1 MKTTP
6 LFTRALPRAVI
17 ATLAATGLL
26 ALSACASEEDT
37 QNSETTTE
45 ITTETTLETT
55 SATAATTTG
64 GNSGAD
70 AGSEPDLTATVTTAE
85 GAEVG
90 TAEFREQ
97 DGAVSITVGFSDM
110 EPGFY
115 GLHIHQIGVCE
126 TDSAA
131 PGDPDTT
138 GDFLSAGSHLGA
150 GESDHPDH
158 PGDLPQLL
166 VKNDGAAAM
175 TVETD
180 RFTLADLEDEDG
192 SALMIH
198 SDADN
203 FANIP
208 ERYSIDG
215 ADEDTLGTGD
225 AGSRLACG
233 VIG

>member
-6 LFTRALPRAVI
+6 TALI
-17 ATLAATGLL
+17 ATLAATGVLT
-26 ALSACASEEDT
+26 LSACASQEGAQTAET
-37 QNSETTTE
+37 ITKTTAVTTTATV
-45 ITTETTLETT
+45 TT
-55 SATAATTTG
+55 AGDTAAA
-64 GNSGAD
+64 NNP
-70 AGSEPDLTATVTTAE
+70 GSAPDLTATVTTA
-85 GAEVG
+85 GDTEVG

-97 DGAVSITVGFSDM
+97 DKGVSIAVRFSGM

-115 GLHIHQIGVCE
+115 GLHIHQIGVCD
-126 TDSAA
+126 TDSPA
-131 PGDPDTT
+131 PDNPDNT
-138 GDFLSAGSHLGA
+138 GDFLSAGSHLGS

-166 VKNDGAAAM
+166 VKNSSEAVL

-198 SDADN
+198 SGADN

-208 ERYSIDG
+208 DRYSPDG
-215 ADEDTLGTGD
+215 ADADTLGTGD